1 MYKLEYLPVARQ
13 DLVEIV
19 SYISH
24 QLCNP
29 TAAASLAAQFMQ
41 AGERIAQAPYSYP
54 AYRPLRALQ
63 KEYRKCLVGNYLM
76 FYWVDEATQTVTMA
90 RVIYARRDYESFM
103 E

>member
-19 SYISH
+19 SYISK
-24 QLCNP
+24 QLRNP
-29 TAAASLAAQFMQ
+29 GAAASLAAKFLE
-41 AGERIAQAPYSYP
+41 AGERIAQAPYTYP

-63 KEYRKCLVGNYLM
+63 HEYRKCLVGNYLM
-76 FYWVDEATQTVTMA
+76 FYWVDEAAQTVTVA

>member
-19 SYISH
+19 GYISK

-29 TAAASLAAQFMQ
+29 AAAASMSAKFME
-41 AGERIAQAPYSYP
+41 AGERIAQAPYGYP

-63 KEYRKCLVGNYLM
+63 KEYRKGLVGNYLM
-76 FYWVDEATQTVTMA
+76 FYWVDEATKTVTVA
-90 RVIYARRDYESFM
+90 RVIYARRDYASLM

>member
-19 SYISH
+19 GYISK

-29 TAAASLAAQFMQ
+29 AAAASMSAKFME
-41 AGERIAQAPYSYP
+41 AGERIAQAPYGYP

-76 FYWVDEATQTVTMA
+76 FYWVDEATKTVTVA
-90 RVIYARRDYESFM
+90 RVIYARRDYASLM